1 MRPACFQHSSILVH
15 YCGGEIGLGCDS
27 QQKQRESGHFL
38 ATGDW
43 LAECAVPSPLSHIVI
58 CNSWNLHELCR
69 SPAHLLHHLPITS
82 GVVAVH
88 YLLTAIKAEPVAQFS
103 RRNPS
108 QLRQPHNQ
116 SKLPYCL
123 IFGSLLS
130 VACGW
135 RCAPPPTTLPPYA
148 VSQPVSM
155 LPFVS

>member
-1 MRPACFQHSSILVH
+1 MRCTLSLVPH
-15 YCGGEIGLGCDS
+15 RHL
-27 QQKQRESGHFL
+27 QF
-38 ATGDW
+38 
-43 LAECAVPSPLSHIVI
+43 
-58 CNSWNLHELCR
+58 NNLHELCH

-88 YLLTAIKAEPVAQFS
+88 YLLTAIKTEPVAQIS

-135 RCAPPPTTLPPYA
+135 RCAPPPTTYHVTS
-148 VSQPVSM
+148 VSCKPTHVHASLRQLRTSAYRGLLDIIIEPATCACVGPAS
-155 LPFVS
+155 LTSL